1 MDRQEMIKKY
11 PIGSKL
17 VGRYLGHKQ
26 SSSEMICKVVGYSAF
41 RTSILVYNPE
51 IIGHIG
57 TGRCVDQIGS
67 RISGEKIKDLYGDHC
82 WYVKYEDLRGNQ

>member
-17 VGRYLGHKQ
+17 VGRYLGHKK

-51 IIGHIG
+51 IIGHTG
-57 TGRCVDQIGS
+57 TGRCVDQTGS
-67 RISGEKIKDLYGDHC
+67 RISGEKIKDLYGNHC

>member
-1 MDRQEMIKKY
+1 MNRQEMIKKY

-26 SSSEMICKVVGYSAF
+26 SSSEMICKVVGYHAY

-51 IIGHIG
+51 IVGHAG
-57 TGRCVDQIGS
+57 TGRCVDQTGS
-67 RISGEKIKDLYGDHC
+67 KISGEKIKDLYGEHC